1 MPDVGDI
8 IPDLEFRQHEGSMV
22 TLSQLASGPA
32 LLIYFRH
39 LM

>member
-1 MPDVGDI
+1 MPDVGDV
-8 IPDLEFRQHEGSMV
+8 IPDLEFLQPDESQV
-22 TLSQLASGPA
+22 TLSQLSMGPA

>member
-1 MPDVGDI
+1 MPDVGDV
-8 IPDLEFRQHEGSMV
+8 IPDLNFQQPDGSMV
-22 TLSQLASGPA
+22 TLSQLTSGPA